1 MDFRLEKDRVDE
13 NNLEEFLCAASPE
26 MREVASEIRL
36 YAPLDFPILIE
47 GASGT
52 GKELVAR
59 AIHSLSGRASSP
71 FFPINLVEGA
81 ETLFES
87 TLFGHRKGAFTGAE
101 QGRIGCI
108 EMAKDG
114 TIFMDEVNSLPKFLQ
129 PKLLRVLEEKV
140 YWPVGSM
147 VPSIT
152 KARFVFA
159 SNQKL
164 MNMLKDGSFRDDV
177 MYRLG
182 RIIRLPLLRDRLEDM
197 HCLSTRLVAESS
209 RNIIEALSRSKPNEL
224 VMDPILDGPPRLSE
238 DALIKLRSHSW
249 PGNIR
254 ELKVVMERAVLVCKN
269 KVILPKDIEF
279 DYPTDNGVE
288 EYHVALENF
297 NEKYFSRVASVAGE
311 NIRLGIK
318 LTGLSE
324 TSYRRKLRKYRY
336 KKRKGMDEGRH

>member
-1 MDFRLEKDRVDE
+1 MDFKFEKVSVDN
-13 NNLEEFLCAASPE
+13 NNLEEFLCAHSPG

-59 AIHSLSGRASSP
+59 AIHALSGRVSSP
-71 FFPINLVEGA
+71 FLPINLVEGA
-81 ETLFES
+81 DTLFES

-114 TIFMDEVNSLPKFLQ
+114 TIFMDEVNSLPKYLQ

-140 YWPVGSM
+140 YWPVGSGA
-147 VPSIT
+147 PSIT

-164 MNMLKDGSFRDDV
+164 MHMLKDGSFREDV
-177 MYRLG
+177 LYRLG
-182 RIIRLPLLRDRLEDM
+182 RTIRLPLLKDRLEDM
-197 HCLSTRLVAESS
+197 LCLATRLVVESS
-209 RNIIEALSRSKPNEL
+209 KNIIEALTRSKPNEL
-224 VMDPILDGPPRLSE
+224 VKDPILESPPRISEEALS
-238 DALIKLRSHSW
+238 KLRSHSW

-254 ELKVVMERAVLVCKN
+254 ELKVVMERAILVCKN
-269 KVILPKDIEF
+269 QVILPRDIEF
-279 DYPTDNGVE
+279 EYPAENVVE
-288 EYHVALENF
+288 KYQVALEDF
-297 NEKYFSRVASVAGE
+297 NERYFSRVSSMAGE
-311 NIRLGIK
+311 NIRLGIS

-324 TSYRRKLRKYRY
+324 TSYRRKLRKYRH
-336 KKRKGMDEGRH
+336 KKRKDKG